1 MYVQVVLMVL
11 RCECQK
17 GVWYEKVPDG
27 GNRSLFINVVVMVQ
41 KTQLGSY
48 DVPTPLGSTHVM
60 AAAPRPG
67 FFLAGSCNLWAEA
80 FIIFLRSL
88 SIQPF
93 LDFVAVIICFVQA
106 VMLKRV
112 PSYGIVPANL
122 GSRFEGRNR

>member
-17 GVWYEKVPDG
+17 RVWDEKVLDG

-60 AAAPRPG
+60 AV
-67 FFLAGSCNLWAEA
+67 LNL
-80 FIIFLRSL
+80 L
-88 SIQPF
+88 P
-93 LDFVAVIICFVQA
+93 
-106 VMLKRV
+106 RV
-112 PSYGIVPANL
+112 PDFFGWKLQLV
-122 GSRFEGRNR
+122 G